1 MRTRSR
7 RVAMIVLVLVL
18 AMLTSGCFQIRLFKI
33 KGRYSLPPATSTAV
47 QLDLYPVALSLLN
60 AGSRVVIL
68 IGLEQLNYHS
78 RSSFDLAGNWG
89 GPMGSGQDDTA
100 EAVLL
105 TAGECSAY
113 GVDAA
118 DMAASYDEW
127 YAFVSSNTVDTTGI
141 TWAELADVF
150 RLRIR
155 VEREAGTT
163 DDSFGNVVVFSAWWQ
178 DDGDGVAESGE
189 FVCNSM
195 VATSIPFRPA

>member
-1 MRTRSR
+1 
-7 RVAMIVLVLVL
+7 VAVLVL
-18 AMLTSGCFQIRLFKI
+18 ALALLTSACFQIRLFKI
-33 KGRYSLPPATSTAV
+33 KGVYSLSPGTSTAV
-47 QLDLYPVALSLLN
+47 QLDLYPVALSLGN

-68 IGLEQLNYHS
+68 IGLEQLDYHS
-78 RSSFDLAGNWG
+78 RSQFDLTGNWG

-105 TAGECSAY
+105 TAGNCTAY

-118 DMAASYDEW
+118 DMAGDYDEW
-127 YAFVSSNTVDTTGI
+127 YAFVSGSTVDTTGI

-155 VEREAGTT
+155 VQREAGTD
-163 DDSFGNVVVFSAWWQ
+163 DDSFGNVVVFSAWWM
-178 DDGDGVAESGE
+178 DDGDGVAEAGE

-195 VATSIPFRPA
+195 VASSIPFRPA